1 MLTNIISVN
10 DLLSDKKGE
19 SAYQSRS
26 RLNWPQFM
34 PFKATNLSEG
44 GSDNSN
50 PSQIPL
56 ETRSLITPCILQ
68 NVHNK
73 TYILYHRLM
82 LQSTLLYGWQLKVL
96 QRRWSYN
103 QIFLHASHSCIL
115 IL

>member
-1 MLTNIISVN
+1 
-10 DLLSDKKGE
+10 
-19 SAYQSRS
+19 
-26 RLNWPQFM
+26 M

-73 TYILYHRLM
+73 TYILYYREM
-82 LQSTLLYGWQLKVL
+82 LQSTLFYGWQLKVL
-96 QRRWSYN
+96 QRRISTRIS
-103 QIFLHASHSCIL
+103 QLHLNL
-115 IL
+115 IIA